1 MAGRRRGFRWNAN
14 GAQAGSNVTGVLELY
29 EEDNDPTVTPAT
41 DSHYVIDQNG
51 RISTRSH
58 NGAAVTIPDSYSFG
72 EMWELRYTF
81 AETGNSQRQGIFMDV
96 RTNVANSSTV
106 RGMEV
111 TAQSEGNINVGT
123 LQGAK
128 FAAIPR
134 GASGT
139 ITALYGLA
147 GEVTFNDSSWAGT
160 VTQQAGVYVK
170 VSNEDGGTYTA
181 LDLSTGNMKGN
192 IGVLVHNEYITGT
205 VKMDAALAVK
215 ATNTTTD
222 SFNAIIDSTGA
233 RTTVSDTDKV
243 LLWKFLRSD
252 GTPIFMRYD
261 TSDNALAFATS

>member
-1 MAGRRRGFRWNAN
+1 MGNPSARTFGFHRIPNAAN
-14 GAQAGSNVTGVLELY
+14 SVPALGLY
-29 EEDNDPTVTPAT
+29 TADSAERVPYVYGLGDNDT
-41 DSHYVIDQNG
+41 G
-51 RISTRSH
+51 RISTGSRA
-58 NGAAVTIPDSYSFG
+58 GAALTIPDAYDFG
-72 EMWELRYTF
+72 EMIELRYTF

-96 RTNVANSSTV
+96 RASAANSSTV
-106 RGMEV
+106 RGIEV
-111 TAQSEGNINVGT
+111 TVQSVGNINIGT

-134 GASGT
+134 GTSGT
-139 ITALYGLA
+139 ITAMYGLA
-147 GEVTFNDSSWAGT
+147 GEVTMNDSSWAGT

-170 VSNEDGGTYTA
+170 VSNEDGGTYTT
-181 LDLSTGNMKGN
+181 LDLSTGNMAGN

-252 GTPIFMRYD
+252 GTVVFMRYD